1 MDTPPSN
8 QLGVSATFAVAL
20 AAALLLLIGV
30 VMAESHDPVAIEPDA
45 PRKDGAAVATF
56 ALG

>member
-1 MDTPPSN
+1 MR
-8 QLGVSATFAVAL
+8 FAL
-20 AAALLLLIGV
+20 AIAAGLTLVAV
-30 VMAESHDPVAIEPDA
+30 VMADSHDPVAIEPDA